1 MPPSTPNGPPDPARS
16 ADVAAN
22 LAEVQ
27 DRIAAAARSV
37 GRDPASVTLLAVSK
51 MQPEDRVLAAL
62 DAGHRH
68 FAENR
73 VQEARARWTPLKTR
87 YPGVELHLVGPL
99 QTNKI
104 KEALGLFDWLHTI
117 DRPKLAEA
125 LSAELARAGRRMPC
139 LVEVNTGEE
148 DQKAGVAPLDTA
160 AFVAACQ
167 ALPGLDVRGLMC
179 IPPQAEPP
187 ALHFALLADLAKK
200 LGLAT
205 LSMGMSGDYETA
217 VRLGATHVRV
227 GTAIFGERN

>member
-1 MPPSTPNGPPDPARS
+1 MGPPTS
-16 ADVAAN
+16 DVAAN
-22 LAEVQ
+22 LAEVRG
-27 DRIAAAARSV
+27 RIAAAARAV

-62 DAGHRH
+62 EAGQRH

-73 VQEARARWTPLKTR
+73 VQEAKARWAPLKPR

-99 QTNKI
+99 QTNKV
-104 KEALGLFDWLHTI
+104 KEALGLFDWIHTV
-117 DRPKLAEA
+117 DRPRLAAA
-125 LSAELARAGRRMPC
+125 LSAELARTGRILPC

-148 DQKAGVAPLDTA
+148 EQKAGVAPLETA
-160 AFVAACQ
+160 DFVAACQ
-167 ALPGLDVRGLMC
+167 ALPCLDVRGLMC

-200 LGLAT
+200 LGFAT
-205 LSMGMSGDYETA
+205 LSMGMSGDYEAA

-227 GTAIFGERN
+227 GTAIFGDRP